1 MKYDFRHLDPRT
13 GLPRPIEREE
23 DRIELM
29 TRLPWRSGYVRM
41 LQNRVNLHSV
51 GNTRYSVRLWYNA
64 HTRTLH
70 PTQGAQGTDIRFYR
84 LPNGQRPQGWIFD

>member
-13 GLPRPIEREE
+13 GLPRTIEREE

-41 LQNRVNLHSV
+41 LQNRANLHSV
-51 GNTRYSVRLWYNA
+51 GNNRHSVRLWYNA

-70 PTQGAQGTDIRFYR
+70 PTQGAQGTDIRLYR
-84 LPNGQRPQGWIFD
+84 LPNGQRPQGWIFE